1 MRKLLLIQLVIFF
14 ASIAQAQ
21 IFTSSNLPIVIINT
35 DNQQT
40 IPDDPKIG
48 ASMKIIYHQDG
59 SRNYMSDQSNPLLLN
74 YDGRIL
80 IEVRGSTSQ
89 SLPKTLQ
96 YKSC

>member
-48 ASMKIIYHQDG
+48 ALSH
-59 SRNYMSDQSNPLLLN
+59 SRQLK
-74 YDGRIL
+74 RL
-80 IEVRGSTSQ
+80 IHRYIVINQ
-89 SLPKTLQ
+89 
-96 YKSC
+96 